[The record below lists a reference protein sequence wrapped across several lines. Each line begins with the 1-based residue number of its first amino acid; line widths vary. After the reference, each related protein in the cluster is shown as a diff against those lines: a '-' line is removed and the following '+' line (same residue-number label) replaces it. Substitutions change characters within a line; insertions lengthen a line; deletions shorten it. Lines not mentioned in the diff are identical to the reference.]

1 LCVIEIILRKENLPM
16 KDKSIK
22 SINPKRDTR
31 INPKTTIQ
39 LEKEYLDLKIQ
50 ENKLHG
56 KMLKNRRDLLELRS
70 TDKNGKGFFAE
81 CDFKDFPD
89 NED

>member
-1 LCVIEIILRKENLPM
+1 M

-22 SINPKRDTR
+22 SPNPKRSTS
-31 INPKTTIQ
+31 INPKTAIQ
-39 LEKEYLDLKIQ
+39 LEKEYLDLKMQ

-56 KMLKNRRDLLELRS
+56 KMLKNRRELLELRS
-70 TDKNGKGFFAE
+70 TNKNRKGLFAG

-89 NED
+89 DED